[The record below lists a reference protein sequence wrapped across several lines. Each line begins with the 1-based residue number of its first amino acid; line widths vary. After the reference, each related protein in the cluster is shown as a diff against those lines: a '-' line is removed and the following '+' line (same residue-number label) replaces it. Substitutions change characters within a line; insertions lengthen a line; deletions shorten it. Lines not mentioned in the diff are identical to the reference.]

1 MRDRSVR
8 DLAASVRQ
16 RLLNLAHEQGEDF
29 QAVLTTYAVERFLYR
44 LSRSAYRDQFILKG
58 AMLFRLWAQAP
69 QRPTRD
75 LDLSARGTSAT
86 DRLEEIFGE
95 ICRVSVEQDGL
106 EFDPETVRTER
117 IAEEQEYQ
125 GVRIRLAASLADA
138 RIPLQIDV
146 GFGDAVTPEIEEITF
161 PSMLDFPSAH
171 LYAYPPET
179 FVAEKLQAMVRL
191 GMPNSRMKDFYD
203 IWILAQRSRFEGR
216 TLSRA
221 IEATFKRRQTALPI
235 DTPLALS
242 SEFSEDSRK
251 QAQWRAFVS
260 RGKLDGREVG
270 FEEVISAL
278 REFLMPPTAGA
289 AKGAA
294 FDMVWLPPGPWRAA
308 REEKGCLSD

>member
-1 MRDRSVR
+1 VSNRSVR

-16 RLLNLAHEQGEDF
+16 RLLNLAHEQEEDF
-29 QAVLTTYAVERFLYR
+29 QVVLTTYAVERFLYR

-75 LDLSARGTSAT
+75 LDLSARGTNAT
-86 DRLEEIFGE
+86 DQLEDIFGE

-117 IAEEQEYQ
+117 IAEGQEYQ
-125 GVRIRLAASLADA
+125 GVRVRLAASLANA

-146 GFGDAVTPEIEEITF
+146 GFGDAVTPEVKEITF
-161 PSMLDFPSAH
+161 SSMLDFPSAR
-171 LYAYPPET
+171 LYAYPWET
-179 FVAEKLQAMVRL
+179 VVAEKVHAMVRL

-203 IWILAQRSRFEGR
+203 VWILARRSWFEGR

-221 IEATFKRRQTALPI
+221 IEATFRRRQTALPI
-235 DTPLALS
+235 EPPLALS
-242 SEFSEDSRK
+242 SEFSEDSQK
-251 QAQWRAFVS
+251 QAQWQAFVS
-260 RGKLDGREVG
+260 RGKLDGREAG

-278 REFLMPPTAGA
+278 REFLLPPMTAA
-289 AKGAA
+289 AAGNA
-294 FDMVWLPPGPWRAA
+294 FEMIWLPPGPWRRA
-308 REEKGCLSD
+308 